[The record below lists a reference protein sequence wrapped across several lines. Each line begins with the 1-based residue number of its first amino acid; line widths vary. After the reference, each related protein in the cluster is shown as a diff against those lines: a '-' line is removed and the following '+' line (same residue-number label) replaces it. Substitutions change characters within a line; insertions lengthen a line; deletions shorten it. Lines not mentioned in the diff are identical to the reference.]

1 MVYFCLQVSFNFVCK
16 TTNILTLANSRN
28 FEHNFFIYLK
38 IICIFAPFLLYLPEK
53 LFDVI
58 TCKQVFVPLPLVFKN
73 F

>member
-16 TTNILTLANSRN
+16 TTNIFTLANSKN

-38 IICIFAPFLLYLPEK
+38 IICIFAPFLVYLPEK

-58 TCKQVFVPLPLVFKN
+58 TRKHVFVPLPLVTDAF
-73 F
+73 

>member
-1 MVYFCLQVSFNFVCK
+1 MVYFCLQVPFTFFCK
-16 TTNILTLANSRN
+16 TTNIFTLANSKN

-58 TCKQVFVPLPLVFKN
+58 TCKQVFVPLPLVTDAF
-73 F
+73 